1 MKRIRLRVAVVNG
14 ILLVLV
20 ALAWFYV
27 VPARIGGFTTY
38 VVTHGVS
45 MEPRFHNG
53 DLAFVRPADHYKVGE
68 IVAYRSSL
76 LHELVMHRIVAIN
89 HGHYTFK
96 GDNNNFLD
104 PVHPTQSQLIGKLWL
119 HVPRGAVVLEW
130 LHSPVVDGVVCG
142 LLGLFLLYG
151 FGEKERRRRRRR
163 QGAPRSPSHGPL
175 LVNTPRDQD
184 TPRLINFGAI
194 LAGSALAGVAFL
206 VLAAF
211 AFTRPTH
218 RAVRRTTTYTQQ
230 IGFGYSTRV
239 PAGPVYPNGRI
250 KTNDPIFL
258 SIVRS
263 LDVHIA
269 YKFAGPDPSTLAGT
283 EQVLLHLTG
292 PSGWTRSFVLAPRTR
307 FAGEETN
314 TDVTLNLSRVESLM
328 AEIARLTDTPGFGSF
343 ALTVQPVVH
352 ITGIVAE
359 RPISASYGP
368 TLGFQLQSD
377 QLQPIGGSASTATT
391 SSTAAASGQA
401 NYTPSQ
407 SGSVSSPGATAATIT
422 VLGASARIG
431 ILRWIALIALL
442 LSGGIALYA
451 FLRKRGEPFEESV
464 RIQRQHGHLI
474 VPIVAGE
481 DLGWPP
487 VDVPNI
493 KALVRLAESGQRLI
507 LHNRSGD
514 IDTYMVNDEGTVYR
528 YQVRSSKVVWGEW
541 TDAPVPVDHA
551 ADATEAAEAAE
562 AA

>member
-1 MKRIRLRVAVVNG
+1 MRVAVLNG
-14 ILLVLV
+14 ILVVLV
-20 ALAWFYV
+20 GLAWFYA

-45 MEPRFHNG
+45 MEPRFHSG
-53 DLAFVRPADHYKVGE
+53 DLALVRPASHYKVGE

-89 HGHYTFK
+89 GGHYTFK

-104 PVHPTQSQLIGKLWL
+104 PVHPTRSQLIGKLWL

-130 LHSPVVDGVVCG
+130 LHSPVVDGVICG

-163 QGAPRSPSHGPL
+163 RIRTPRSSSHGPL
-175 LVNTPRDQD
+175 LVNTPRDQN
-184 TPRLINFGAI
+184 TPRLINFGAM
-194 LAGSALAGVAFL
+194 LAASALAGVAFL
-206 VLAAF
+206 GLAVF
-211 AFTRPTH
+211 AFTRPAH

-230 IGFGYSTRV
+230 MRFGYSARV

-258 SIVRS
+258 SIVHS

-269 YKFAGPDPSTLAGT
+269 YKVAGPDPSTLAGT
-283 EQVLLHLTG
+283 EEVLLHLTG
-292 PSGWTRSFVLAPRTR
+292 PSGWTRTFVLAPRTR
-307 FAGEETN
+307 FAGDETG

-328 AEIARLTDTPGFGSF
+328 AEIARLTATPGFGSF

-352 ITGIVAE
+352 ITGTVSD
-359 RPISASYGP
+359 RPVRASYSP
-368 TLGFQLQSD
+368 ALGFQLQSD
-377 QLQPIGGSASTATT
+377 ELQPTGGSASTGNT
-391 SSTAAASGQA
+391 SSAAATSGQA

-407 SGSVSSPGATAATIT
+407 SGSVSHPAAQSNAIG
-422 VLGASARIG
+422 VLGVSVDVRL
-431 ILRWIALIALL
+431 LRWMSLLGLL
-442 LSGGIALYA
+442 LSVAATLY
-451 FLRKRGEPFEESV
+451 FYLRKRGEPFEESV
-464 RIQRQHGHLI
+464 RIQAQHGHLI
-474 VPIVAGE
+474 VPIIAGE

-514 IDTYMVNDEGTVYR
+514 VDTYMVNDEGTVYR
-528 YQVRSSKVVWGEW
+528 YQVRSSRVVWGEW
-541 TDAPVPVDHA
+541 TDAPVPVDHPTA
-551 ADATEAAEAAE
+551 AAEAA
-562 AA
+562 